1 MYSSAEPRSADIFAV
16 WGFAWHVSR
25 LGNGSKRSVAV
36 SGGWWERSGLTSG
49 VIWTIDTSPCRL
61 LGLIQPLPDRASSW
75 WEVGREKRV
84 VTRVFI
90 HAKRT
95 SAQQYSAGRDNR
107 LVGSFPGLFPKP
119 PRFHVAGCFVRQPAY
134 STRPLLG
141 FLCGSVRCHGKKP
154 VGIKGPAA
162 QPDLPERF

>member
-1 MYSSAEPRSADIFAV
+1 MQALGTDPTLAGLCIV
-16 WGFAWHVSR
+16 VVGSR
-25 LGNGSKRSVAV
+25 QGKKS
-36 SGGWWERSGLTSG
+36 
-49 VIWTIDTSPCRL
+49 
-61 LGLIQPLPDRASSW
+61 
-75 WEVGREKRV
+75 

-119 PRFHVAGCFVRQPAY
+119 PRLHVAGCFVWQPAY